1 MIVWGALWQDG
12 QVSVSAWPI
21 LFAYVC
27 SEGWWPQRSL
37 ARCTLSSLESCVSV
51 LLMSGG
57 GCPRTLLLPAS
68 SSVLSVMIV
77 CKCFFV
83 LVLPWG
89 GGTVSSMLV

>member
-1 MIVWGALWQDG
+1 VIVWGALWQDG
-12 QVSVSAWPI
+12 RVSVSAWPI

-37 ARCTLSSLESCVSV
+37 ARCTLSSLESWVSV

-68 SSVLSVMIV
+68 SSVLS
-77 CKCFFV
+77 
-83 LVLPWG
+83 
-89 GGTVSSMLV
+89 